1 MRIHSSKIAFYI
13 TFALFFVSCNTI
25 KHVEEDQQL
34 LIKNTVSV
42 NDKVNNTETVNNLLY
57 QKPNRKLLTIPIRLH
72 IYNLA
77 RPNIDS
83 ILKANIAKKPNR
95 EENLERFLSKK
106 QLDQYIESRKG
117 INTWLKTTGE
127 APVILNDEK
136 TKRSINRLEA
146 YYFHNGWFTAKATSE
161 TTKIDSS
168 RSKVDYYVTTGN
180 PYIVDSLSV
189 KIASPAIDTLYNKSK
204 NQSRIQLNKQYK
216 TITFEQEKDRLTDYF
231 RNNGVYHFSEDYVY
245 FEMDTIDTEKKVKV
259 ELQIQDRLIKND
271 DSSRREPFTIY
282 KIKDVNIYTDYSYQD
297 RNKMQKDSMQ
307 FKGYNLF
314 SNDKLRFKPKAL
326 TDVVFI
332 TPDSTFRDS
341 DRTLSYRHISE
352 LRTFKY
358 PNIEYV
364 ENADTTLTANVYLT
378 PLKKFG
384 LEFSAEVSQS
394 NIQTIGLS
402 FNPSVLMRNVFG
414 GAETLQLTAFG
425 SIGASK
431 DGANDDDK
439 FFDINEWGADLKLT
453 VPRLLLPFNT
463 EKLIPKS
470 MSPSTRMSISTSSQ
484 TNIGLDKQ
492 TLSGTLN
499 YRWKPNFKVTNRFD
513 LFSVQYVKN
522 LNPDNY
528 FNVYSTSYNTLNDIA
543 QDINYIGPNDEL
555 GIPDQAN
562 EFIQE
567 SISNNPPNGLT
578 PDNIQNINYIN
589 ERQERLTENN
599 LIIAS
604 SYNYVRDNRT
614 SLFDE
619 NFSIFRGKIES
630 AGNLLSLA
638 SSAFGTPKN
647 TNDNYEIFDVA
658 YSQYIKTE
666 FDYIKHWDL
675 GKKQVLALRSF
686 FGIAI
691 PYGNSNSIPF
701 SKSFFAGGTNDN
713 RAWTAY
719 SLGPGSSDSNDEFNE
734 ANLKL
739 AFNLEYRF
747 NVFGDFYAAFFAD
760 AGNIWNVLDNI
771 EDPQATFTS
780 FQSLEDIALG
790 TGFGLRYDFG
800 FIIFRFDTGFKT
812 YDPSYEMGNR
822 WLNDYNFTNAVYNIG
837 INYPF

>member
-1 MRIHSSKIAFYI
+1 MRIPSSKIAFC
-13 TFALFFVSCNTI
+13 TFLTLLLASCNTI
-25 KHVEEDQQL
+25 KRVGEDEQL
-34 LIKNTVSV
+34 LTKNTIYV
-42 NDKVNNTETVNNLLY
+42 NDKVSNSENINNLLY
-57 QKPNRKLLTIPIRLH
+57 QKANRKLLTVPIRLH

-83 ILKANIAKKPNR
+83 ILEANLTQNSKKEAR
-95 EENLERFLSKK
+95 LERFLSKK

-117 INTWLKTTGE
+117 INEWLKKTGE
-127 APVILNDEK
+127 APVILDSEK
-136 TKRSINRLEA
+136 TERSINKLEA
-146 YYFHNGWFTAKATSE
+146 YYFHNGWFTAKARSE
-161 TTKIDSS
+161 TTQIDSS
-168 RSKVDYYVTTGN
+168 RAKIDYYVTTGD

-189 KIASPAIDTLYNKSK
+189 KISSPAIDSLYNKSK
-204 NQSRIQLNKQYK
+204 RRSRIKMNQQYK
-216 TITFEQEKDRLTDYF
+216 TVTFEQEKSRLTSYF

-245 FEMDTIDTEKKVKV
+245 FEMDTIKTDKKVKV
-259 ELQIQDRLIKND
+259 DLQIQDRLIKNE

-282 KIKDVNIYTDYSYQD
+282 KIKDVNVFTNYSYLN
-297 RNKMQKDSMQ
+297 RNKNQHDTTRY
-307 FKGYNLF
+307 KGYNLL
-314 SNDKLRFKPKAL
+314 SDGKLRFKRKAL
-326 TDVVFI
+326 TDAIFI
-332 TPDSTFRDS
+332 TPDSIFKDQ

-364 ENADTTLTANVYLT
+364 ENSDSTLTANVYLT

-384 LEFSAEVSQS
+384 LEFSTEVSQS

-402 FNPSVLMRNVFG
+402 LNPSILMRNVFG

-431 DGANDDDK
+431 DANNDDDR

-453 VPRLLLPFNT
+453 FPRLLLPFNT
-463 EKLIPKS
+463 RKLIPKS

-499 YRWKPNFKVTNRFD
+499 YGWKPNSKVTNGFD
-513 LFSVQYVKN
+513 LFSIQYVKN

-528 FNVYSTSYNTLNDIA
+528 FNVYSTSYSTLNDIA
-543 QDINYIGPNDEL
+543 QDIGYIDSNADL
-555 GIPDQAN
+555 GIPGQAN
-562 EFIQE
+562 AFIQE
-567 SISNNPPNGLT
+567 ALSSTPPNGLT
-578 PDNIQNINYIN
+578 SDNIQDISYIN

-599 LIIAS
+599 LIVAS
-604 SYNYVRDNRT
+604 SYSYVRDNRR

-619 NFSIFRGKIES
+619 SFSIFRGKIET
-630 AGNLLSLA
+630 AGNIVSLG
-638 SSAFGTPKN
+638 SNLFGAPKN
-647 TNDNYEIFDVA
+647 ANGNYELFDVA

-666 FDYIKHWDL
+666 LDYIKHWNL
-675 GKKQVLALRSF
+675 GKKQVLAMRTF

-734 ANLKL
+734 ANMKI

-747 NVFGDFYAAFFAD
+747 NIFGDFYGAFFAD

-771 EDPQATFTS
+771 EDPKATFTE
-780 FQSLEDIALG
+780 FKSLEDIALG

-812 YDPSYEMGNR
+812 YNPSYQMGNR
-822 WLNDYNFTNAVYNIG
+822 WFNDYNFTNAVYNIG